1 MNKEYIEHEKA
12 FHKNLEDFKQ
22 GVLDYFIQNTSSE
35 TDNDYY
41 NQGVRYAAELN
52 NTLLETQ
59 G

>member
-41 NQGVRYAAELN
+41 NQGVRYADELN
-52 NTLLETQ
+52 NTLK
-59 G
+59 GG

>member
-41 NQGVRYAAELN
+41 NQGVRYADKLN

>member
-12 FHKNLEDFKQ
+12 FHKNLDDFKQ

-41 NQGVRYAAELN
+41 NQGVEFADKLN
-52 NTLLETQ
+52 NTLK
-59 G
+59 GG

>member
-1 MNKEYIEHEKA
+1 MNKEYIQHEKA

-41 NQGVRYAAELN
+41 NQGVKFADKLN
-52 NTLLETQ
+52 NIERDI
-59 G
+59 

>member
-35 TDNDYY
+35 SDNDYY
-41 NQGVRYAAELN
+41 NQGVRYADELN

>member
-22 GVLDYFIQNTSSE
+22 GVLDYLIQNTSSE

-41 NQGVRYAAELN
+41 NQGVRYADELN

>member
-12 FHKNLEDFKQ
+12 FHKNLDDFKQ

-41 NQGVRYAAELN
+41 NQGVKFADKLN
-52 NTLLETQ
+52 NTLK
-59 G
+59 GG

>member
-12 FHKNLEDFKQ
+12 FHKNLDDFKQ

-41 NQGVRYAAELN
+41 NQGVKFADKLN
-52 NTLLETQ
+52 NIERDI
-59 G
+59 